1 MPTFLVNL
9 ILVSLVGTYQ
19 TYRLSSWIVG
29 MERLLIFQLTINLDT
44 SEFVNMIERHEV
56 VMNLDVSLS
65 IKMISLCLDRGLV
78 LAQLNL

>member
-1 MPTFLVNL
+1 
-9 ILVSLVGTYQ
+9 
-19 TYRLSSWIVG
+19 